1 MNLIKKIVGFF
12 SILIGLGAGYYL
24 IVSQAIPLWKT
35 GGNDLVPAIIY
46 TFILAPIITFG
57 MVIFGKYAIQ
67 GEFNSPTTPST
78 STSTITRGV

>member
-1 MNLIKKIVGFF
+1 MNLIKKIVGLL
-12 SILIGLGAGYYL
+12 SILIGLFAGYYL
-24 IVSQAIPLWKT
+24 IVSQAVPLWAN

-67 GEFNSPTTPST
+67 GEFD
-78 STSTITRGV
+78 I

>member
-1 MNLIKKIVGFF
+1 MNILKKIIGIL

-24 IVSQAIPLWKT
+24 IVNQAFPLFKQ

-46 TFILAPIITFG
+46 TFVLAPIITFG

-67 GEFNSPTTPST
+67 GEFDEN
-78 STSTITRGV
+78 

>member
-67 GEFNSPTTPST
+67 GEFNSPTTHST
-78 STSTITRGV
+78 STSKITRGV